1 MPVSYWIFARA
12 GLAAGVLAL
21 AVAASAAATAAEAL
35 PAPAGEMEASLVHA
49 IVLAPPPLQ
58 QHAYAQEPGLNMELE
73 VSDEETVAVL
83 AGFAAAVIGIFLF
96 LARDTILRRRN
107 DYDNSE
113 EYASKRER
121 TYEKYHSSWTD
132 DYEEVGTRK
141 KGRQD
146 AAREFFEDASG
157 GRLPDYYG
165 ILGVSRDAAKP
176 EIKEAFRRLAKE
188 AHPDRAGQAG
198 GRKGGGSDAPDPDI
212 TMAEINKAYE
222 VLSDDDLRKEYDAHT
237 GG

>member
-1 MPVSYWIFARA
+1 MEHAGFAA
-12 GLAAGVLAL
+12 VILAL
-21 AVAASAAATAAEAL
+21 AVAASAGAAPQPSLGLETEPGHATA
-35 PAPAGEMEASLVHA
+35 
-49 IVLAPPPLQ
+49 LAPFPLQ
-58 QHAYAQEPGLNMELE
+58 QHAYAQDRGLDMELE
-73 VSDEETVAVL
+73 VSDEETAVVL
-83 AGFAAAVIGIFLF
+83 AGFAVAVIGIFLF

-146 AAREFFEDASG
+146 AAREFYEEASG

-165 ILGVSRDAAKP
+165 VLGVSRDATKP

-188 AHPDRAGQAG
+188 AHPDKAGQKSAKKDVG
-198 GRKGGGSDAPDPDI
+198 GDAPDPDI

-222 VLSDDDLRKEYDAHT
+222 VLSDDDLREKYDSHM
-237 GG
+237 GR

>member
-1 MPVSYWIFARA
+1 MPVSYGIFAHA
-12 GLAAGVLAL
+12 GPAAVVLAL
-21 AVAASAAATAAEAL
+21 AVAASAVEAL
-35 PAPAGEMEASLVHA
+35 PAPTGELEAVAGHA
-49 IVLAPPPLQ
+49 VALAPPPPLQ
-58 QHAYAQEPGLNMELE
+58 QHVYAQEPGLNMELE

-113 EYASKRER
+113 EYASKKER

-132 DYEEVGTRK
+132 DYEEVGTRRK

-157 GRLPDYYG
+157 GRLPNYYG
-165 ILGVSRDAAKP
+165 ILGVGRDATKP

-188 AHPDRAGQAG
+188 AHPDRAGQTG
-198 GRKGGGSDAPDPDI
+198 GRKNGGGSDAPDPDI

-222 VLSDDDLRKEYDAHT
+222 VLSDDDLRKEYDAYT
-237 GG
+237 GR

>member
-1 MPVSYWIFARA
+1 MEHA
-12 GLAAGVLAL
+12 GFAAGVLAL
-21 AVAASAAATAAEAL
+21 AVAASAGAALQPSSGLETESGHATA
-35 PAPAGEMEASLVHA
+35 PAPF
-49 IVLAPPPLQ
+49 PLQQ
-58 QHAYAQEPGLNMELE
+58 QHAYAQDRGLDMELE
-73 VSDEETVAVL
+73 VSDEETAAVL
-83 AGFAAAVIGIFLF
+83 AGFAVAVIGIFLF

-146 AAREFFEDASG
+146 AAREFYEEASD

-165 ILGVSRDAAKP
+165 VLGVGRDATKS

-188 AHPDRAGQAG
+188 AHPDRAGQKGAKEDAG
-198 GRKGGGSDAPDPDI
+198 DDAPDPDI

-222 VLSDDDLRKEYDAHT
+222 VLSDDDLREKYDAHMSR
-237 GG
+237 

>member
-1 MPVSYWIFARA
+1 MPVSYGIFAHA

-21 AVAASAAATAAEAL
+21 AVAASAGAAL
-35 PAPAGEMEASLVHA
+35 PTPPGEPEVAPGHAVAPAQS
-49 IVLAPPPLQ
+49 PPLLLQ
-58 QHAYAQEPGLNMELE
+58 QHHAYAQDQGLDMELE

-113 EYASKRER
+113 EYASKKER

-141 KGRQD
+141 KGLRD
-146 AAREFFEDASG
+146 AAREFSEDAGG
-157 GRLPDYYG
+157 GRHPDYYG
-165 ILGVSRDAAKP
+165 ILGVGRDATKP

-188 AHPDRAGQAG
+188 AHPDRVGQAG
-198 GRKGGGSDAPDPDI
+198 ARKGGGNGSPAPDI
-212 TMAEINKAYE
+212 TMADINKAYE
-222 VLSDDDLRKEYDAHT
+222 VLSDDDLRKEYDAYASR
-237 GG
+237 

>member
-1 MPVSYWIFARA
+1 MSYGIFAHA
-12 GLAAGVLAL
+12 GLAAGALAL
-21 AVAASAAATAAEAL
+21 AVAASAGATPPTPTWEPEVAPDHAV
-35 PAPAGEMEASLVHA
+35 APAQSP
-49 IVLAPPPLQ
+49 PPPLLLQ
-58 QHAYAQEPGLNMELE
+58 QHHAYAQDQGLDMELE

-113 EYASKRER
+113 EYASKKER

-146 AAREFFEDASG
+146 AAGEFSEDASG

-165 ILGVSRDAAKP
+165 ILGVGRNATKP
-176 EIKEAFRRLAKE
+176 EIKGAFRRLAKE
-188 AHPDRAGQAG
+188 AHPDRVGQAG
-198 GRKGGGSDAPDPDI
+198 ARKGSGNGAPAPDI
-212 TMAEINKAYE
+212 TMADINKAYE
-222 VLSDDDLRKEYDAHT
+222 VLSDDDLRKEYDAYASR
-237 GG
+237 

>member
-1 MPVSYWIFARA
+1 MEP
-12 GLAAGVLAL
+12 GH
-21 AVAASAAATAAEAL
+21 ATA
-35 PAPAGEMEASLVHA
+35 P
-49 IVLAPPPLQ
+49 APPPLQ
-58 QHAYAQEPGLNMELE
+58 QHAYAQDRGLDMELE

-113 EYASKRER
+113 EYASKKER

-146 AAREFFEDASG
+146 AARELSEEASG

-165 ILGVSRDAAKP
+165 ILGVGRDATKP

-188 AHPDRAGQAG
+188 AHPDRVGQ
-198 GRKGGGSDAPDPDI
+198 KSDKKNDGSDAPDPDI

-222 VLSDDDLRKEYDAHT
+222 VLSDDDLREEYDARM
-237 GG
+237 GR

>member
-1 MPVSYWIFARA
+1 MEHAGFAA
-12 GLAAGVLAL
+12 VILAL
-21 AVAASAAATAAEAL
+21 AVAASAGAALQPSLGLETEPGHATA
-35 PAPAGEMEASLVHA
+35 
-49 IVLAPPPLQ
+49 LAPFPLQ
-58 QHAYAQEPGLNMELE
+58 QHAYAQDRGLDMELE
-73 VSDEETVAVL
+73 VSDEETAVVL
-83 AGFAAAVIGIFLF
+83 AGFAVAVIGIFLF

-146 AAREFFEDASG
+146 AAREFYEEASG

-165 ILGVSRDAAKP
+165 VLGVSRDATKP

-188 AHPDRAGQAG
+188 AHPDKAGQKSAKKDVG
-198 GRKGGGSDAPDPDI
+198 GDAPDPDI

-222 VLSDDDLRKEYDAHT
+222 VLSDDDLREKYDAHMSR
-237 GG
+237 

>member
-1 MPVSYWIFARA
+1 MEHAGFAA
-12 GLAAGVLAL
+12 VILAL
-21 AVAASAAATAAEAL
+21 AVAASAGAAPQPSLGLETEPGHATA
-35 PAPAGEMEASLVHA
+35 
-49 IVLAPPPLQ
+49 LAPFPLQ
-58 QHAYAQEPGLNMELE
+58 QHAYAQDRGLDMELE
-73 VSDEETVAVL
+73 VSDEETAVVL
-83 AGFAAAVIGIFLF
+83 AGFAVAVIGIFLF

-146 AAREFFEDASG
+146 AAREFYEEASG

-165 ILGVSRDAAKP
+165 VLGVSRDATKP

-188 AHPDRAGQAG
+188 AHPDKAGQKSAKKDVSG
-198 GRKGGGSDAPDPDI
+198 DAPDPDI

-222 VLSDDDLRKEYDAHT
+222 VLSDDDLREKYDSHM
-237 GG
+237 GR

>member
-1 MPVSYWIFARA
+1 M
-12 GLAAGVLAL
+12 AL
-21 AVAASAAATAAEAL
+21 AVAASAGSAL
-35 PAPAGEMEASLVHA
+35 PTPPEEPGAAPAL
-49 IVLAPPPLQ
+49 LQ
-58 QHAYAQEPGLNMELE
+58 QRAYAQDPGLDMELE
-73 VSDEETVAVL
+73 VSDEETVAIL

-132 DYEEVGTRK
+132 DYEEVGTRR
-141 KGRQD
+141 KGLRD
-146 AAREFFEDASG
+146 AAREFSEEASV

-165 ILGVSRDAAKP
+165 ILGVGRDATKP

-198 GRKGGGSDAPDPDI
+198 ARKGGGSDAPDPDI

-222 VLSDDDLRKEYDAHT
+222 VLSDDDLRKEYDAYT
-237 GG
+237 GR

>member
-1 MPVSYWIFARA
+1 MEHA
-12 GLAAGVLAL
+12 GFAAGILAL
-21 AVAASAAATAAEAL
+21 AVAVSAGAALQPSLGPETEPGHAAA
-35 PAPAGEMEASLVHA
+35 PAPF
-49 IVLAPPPLQ
+49 PPQ
-58 QHAYAQEPGLNMELE
+58 QHAYAQDRGLDMELE
-73 VSDEETVAVL
+73 VSDEETAVVL
-83 AGFAAAVIGIFLF
+83 AGFAVAVIGIFLF

-113 EYASKRER
+113 EYASKKER

-146 AAREFFEDASG
+146 AAREFYEEASG

-165 ILGVSRDAAKP
+165 VLGVGRDATKP

-188 AHPDRAGQAG
+188 AHPDRAGQKSAKKDVDG
-198 GRKGGGSDAPDPDI
+198 DAPDPDI

-222 VLSDDDLRKEYDAHT
+222 VLSDDDLREKYDAHVSR
-237 GG
+237 

>member
-1 MPVSYWIFARA
+1 MSYGIFAHA
-12 GLAAGVLAL
+12 GLAAGILAL
-21 AVAASAAATAAEAL
+21 AVAAPAAEAL
-35 PAPAGEMEASLVHA
+35 PSPTWGLEAAPGHA
-49 IVLAPPPLQ
+49 AAPTPPPLQ
-58 QHAYAQEPGLNMELE
+58 QLAYAQEPGLNMELE
-73 VSDEETVAVL
+73 VSDEETAAVL

-146 AAREFFEDASG
+146 AAREFSEDASG

-165 ILGVSRDAAKP
+165 ILGVSRDATKP

-198 GRKGGGSDAPDPDI
+198 ARKDGGNDAPDPDI

-222 VLSDDDLRKEYDAHT
+222 VLSDDDLRKEYDTYASR
-237 GG
+237 

>member
-1 MPVSYWIFARA
+1 MPVSYGIFAHA
-12 GLAAGVLAL
+12 GPAAVVLVL
-21 AVAASAAATAAEAL
+21 AVAASAAEAL
-35 PAPAGEMEASLVHA
+35 PAPTGELEAVAGHA
-49 IVLAPPPLQ
+49 VALAPATPLQ
-58 QHAYAQEPGLNMELE
+58 QHVYAQEPGLNMELE

-113 EYASKRER
+113 EYASKKER

-132 DYEEVGTRK
+132 DYEEVGTRRK

-157 GRLPDYYG
+157 GRIPDYYG
-165 ILGVSRDAAKP
+165 ILGVGRDATKP

-188 AHPDRAGQAG
+188 AHPDRAGQTG
-198 GRKGGGSDAPDPDI
+198 GRKNGSGSDAPDPDI

-222 VLSDDDLRKEYDAHT
+222 VLSDDDLRKEYDAYT
-237 GG
+237 GR